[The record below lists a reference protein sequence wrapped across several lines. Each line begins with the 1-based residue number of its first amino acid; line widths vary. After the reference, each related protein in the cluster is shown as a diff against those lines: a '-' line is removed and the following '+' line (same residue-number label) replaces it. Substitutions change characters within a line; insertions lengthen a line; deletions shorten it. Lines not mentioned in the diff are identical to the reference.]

1 MPQTPP
7 KSAHRHGGAAAP
19 SSTAASAVHPPKPNA
34 NYGSKL
40 MVLVGVGMLAALLYA
55 GATSGAR
62 PSVALP
68 PPAVDMAAAVSSP
81 QATKATAVFA
91 GGCFWGV
98 QAVFQHTRG
107 VLNAVSGYAGG
118 TPETASY
125 PQVSSG
131 KTGHAEAVSIT
142 YDPTVVTY
150 GQLLQIFFSVAHDP
164 TEVDRQGPDYGP
176 QYRSAIFYAHPDEQR
191 VAQQYIAQLDATGLL
206 PRKIATTLAPLSNFY
221 PAEDEHQDYATRNPH
236 SIYIATYDR
245 PKITQ
250 LQTLLPDRFREVPV
264 LVAGQAAR

>member
-1 MPQTPP
+1 MPQTPHKP
-7 KSAHRHGGAAAP
+7 TPRHGPTAPTTAGPQPAA
-19 SSTAASAVHPPKPNA
+19 NF
-34 NYGSKL
+34 GSKL
-40 MVLVGVGMLAALLYA
+40 LVLVGVVMLAALLYA

-68 PPAVDMAAAVSSP
+68 PPEMDMTAGSP
-81 QATKATAVFA
+81 PAMATAVFA

-98 QAVFQHTRG
+98 QAVFQHTQG

-118 TPETASY
+118 SKETASY

-150 GQLLQIFFSVAHDP
+150 GQLLQVFFSVAHDP
-164 TEVDRQGPDYGP
+164 TEIDRQGPDYGP
-176 QYRSAIFYAHPDEQR
+176 QYRSAIFYSTPDEQR
-191 VAQQYIAQLDATGLL
+191 VAQQYIAQLDATQLL

-250 LQTLLPDRFREVPV
+250 LQALLPDRFREAPV
-264 LVAGQAAR
+264 LVAGQVSR

>member
-1 MPQTPP
+1 M
-7 KSAHRHGGAAAP
+7 
-19 SSTAASAVHPPKPNA
+19 
-34 NYGSKL
+34 
-40 MVLVGVGMLAALLYA
+40 
-55 GATSGAR
+55 
-62 PSVALP
+62 
-68 PPAVDMAAAVSSP
+68 
-81 QATKATAVFA
+81 ATAVFA

-98 QAVFQHTRG
+98 QAVFQHTQG

-118 TPETASY
+118 SKETASY

-150 GQLLQIFFSVAHDP
+150 GQLLQVFFSVAHDP
-164 TEVDRQGPDYGP
+164 TEIDRQGPDYGP
-176 QYRSAIFYAHPDEQR
+176 QYRSAIFYSTPDEQR
-191 VAQQYIAQLDATGLL
+191 VAQQYIAQLDATQLL

-250 LQTLLPDRFREVPV
+250 LQALLPDRFREAPV
-264 LVAGQAAR
+264 LVAGQVSR

>member
-1 MPQTPP
+1 M
-7 KSAHRHGGAAAP
+7 HP
-19 SSTAASAVHPPKPNA
+19 SKPNA
-34 NYGSKL
+34 NYSSKL
-40 MVLVGVGMLAALLYA
+40 LVLVGAGMLAALLYA

-62 PSVALP
+62 PAVALP
-68 PPAVDMAAAVSSP
+68 PPVVDVAATVSSP
-81 QATKATAVFA
+81 PATATAVFA

-98 QAVFQHTRG
+98 QAIFQHTQG

-118 TPETASY
+118 SKETASY

-142 YDPTVVTY
+142 YDPTVVSY

-164 TEVDRQGPDYGP
+164 TEIDRQGPDYGP
-176 QYRSAIFYAHPDEQR
+176 QYRSAIFYSTPDEQR
-191 VAQQYIAQLDATGLL
+191 VAQQYIAQLDATELL
-206 PRKIATTLAPLSNFY
+206 PLKIATALAPLSNFY

-250 LQTLLPDRFREVPV
+250 LQTLLPDRFREAPV
-264 LVAGQAAR
+264 LVAGQVSR